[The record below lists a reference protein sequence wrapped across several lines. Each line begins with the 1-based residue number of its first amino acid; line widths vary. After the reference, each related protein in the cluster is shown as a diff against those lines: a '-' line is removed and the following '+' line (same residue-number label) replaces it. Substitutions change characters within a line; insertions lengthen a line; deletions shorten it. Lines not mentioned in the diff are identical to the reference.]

1 MNRINQKLKEDDHS
15 NGVAGKILSIYFT
28 AGYPNLDDTVSIIK
42 ALEQSGVDMIEIGL
56 PFSDPLADGPTI
68 QASSTQ
74 ALKNGMTTEILFN
87 QLKDIRKT
95 VTIPLIIMGYFNP
108 ILQFGVETFCKKCQ
122 EIGIDGL
129 IIPDLPV
136 DVYNEQYKSI
146 FESYGLINIF
156 LITPQTSDERIR
168 FIDSISKGFI
178 YMVSSAS
185 TTGAKVGFGEEQL
198 SYFKRISE
206 MKLKNPQIVGF
217 GISNHSTF
225 TQATQYTKGAIIGS
239 AFIKYLTENGTNHIG
254 VFIDR
259 VLK

>member
-1 MNRINQKLKEDDHS
+1 MNRINSKLQED
-15 NGVAGKILSIYFT
+15 KKLLSIYFT
-28 AGYPNLDDTVSIIK
+28 AGYPNLNDTVSIIEN
-42 ALEQSGVDMIEIGL
+42 LEQSGVDMIEIGL

-95 VTIPLIIMGYFNP
+95 VSIPLIIMGYFNP
-108 ILQFGVETFCKKCQ
+108 MLQYGVEAFCAKCQ

-136 DVYNEQYKSI
+136 DVYHKEYKTI
-146 FESYGLINIF
+146 FDKYGIINVF

-168 FIDSISKGFI
+168 FIDSISNGFI

-185 TTGAKVGFGEEQL
+185 TTGAKEGFGNTQTNYFRRIANMQL
-198 SYFKRISE
+198 N
-206 MKLKNPQIVGF
+206 NPQIIGF
-217 GISNHSTF
+217 GISNNQTF
-225 TQATQYTKGAIIGS
+225 AQATQYAKGAIIGS
-239 AFIKYLTENGTNHIG
+239 AFVKFVTNNDIKFVGDFVNSI
-254 VFIDR
+254 I
-259 VLK
+259 K